1 MKKNVILLLLFVLVI
16 AQFFKPEKNISNQQT
31 NVNNIPENI
40 LKDLKIA
47 CYDCHSNQ
55 TNYPWYSNV
64 QPVAWWLNKHI
75 VNGKKHLNFDKKL
88 TRKNLE
94 EIAEVIEENEMP
106 LFSYTIIHKDAKLSD
121 LQKKGIM
128 DWAEQA
134 NSTNRNQ
141 NTILDENLEEEEH
154 HHHHD

>member
-1 MKKNVILLLLFVLVI
+1 MKKNIILLLLIALVI
-16 AQFFKPEKNISNQQT
+16 AQFFKPKKNISEQQT
-31 NVNNIPENI
+31 NLNNIPENI

-88 TRKNLE
+88 TRKNFE
-94 EIAEVIEENEMP
+94 EIVEVLEENEMP
-106 LFSYTIIHKDAKLSD
+106 LFSYTIIHKEAKLND

-134 NSTNRNQ
+134 NSIRTKQ
-141 NTILDENLEEEEH
+141 GMILDDNFEEDDH
-154 HHHHD
+154 HQ